1 VWKLGNEGRGGER
14 LYRRKRG
21 TFGIL
26 FVEFVG
32 CGVGLAWSFGVGHCG
47 GGIGCEVW
55 RLVFEFDS

>member
-1 VWKLGNEGRGGER
+1 MRGRGGER
-14 LYRRKRG
+14 LYGRKRG

-32 CGVGLAWSFGVGHCG
+32 CGVGLAWGFGVGHCG